1 MKQIKEFENYLITVD
16 GKVFSLKTMSFL
28 KLRKNRENGYYRAE
42 LYDGKLNNNKKS
54 KNLSIARLV
63 ANAYLPNPENKP
75 TVNHIDGNKENNV
88 LFNLEWA
95 TYSENNKHAVD
106 NNLHPVTDKM
116 RQSSRESG
124 AKLKKIILDF
134 NTGVFYIGAEDAANA
149 YGYTVGTMREKLCGR
164 KNNKTSLKYV

>member
-28 KLRKNRENGYYRAE
+28 KLRKNRENGYYRTE
-42 LYDGKLNNNKKS
+42 LYDGKLNNNKKR

-63 ANAYLPNPENKP
+63 ADAYLPNPENKP
-75 TVNHIDGNKENNV
+75 TVNHIDGNKENNM
-88 LFNLEWA
+88 LCNLEWA
-95 TYSENNKHAVD
+95 TYSENMQHAMDNK
-106 NNLHPVTDKM
+106 LHIVTNKM
-116 RQSSRESG
+116 RENSRSNKE
-124 AKLKKIILDF
+124 KLKKIILDF